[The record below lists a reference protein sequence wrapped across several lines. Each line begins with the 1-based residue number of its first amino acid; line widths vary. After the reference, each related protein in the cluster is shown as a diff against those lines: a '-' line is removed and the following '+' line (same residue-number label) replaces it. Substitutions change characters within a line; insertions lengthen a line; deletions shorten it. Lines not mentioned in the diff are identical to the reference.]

1 MFNYQELI
9 QDTVMGLEVELFT
22 HPSIVKVEVK
32 KKGNWYNFQLT
43 TNKEFFSDEEHDEIF
58 ELILN
63 ANLNL
68 RQKTGEKV
76 YFRHSFIGVRK
87 YFIED
92 EEFDS
97 LAAAYQEAAK
107 QLDGDWLTE
116 EGFTELRFS
125 RLSPYQLI
133 EVREI

>member
-1 MFNYQELI
+1 MTNYQELI

-22 HPSIVKVEVK
+22 IPQIVKVEVNRK
-32 KKGNWYNFQLT
+32 DNWYDFQLT
-43 TNKEFFSDEEHDEIF
+43 TNQEFLEDDVLDTIF
-58 ELILN
+58 EVVLD
-63 ANLNL
+63 ANLLL
-68 RQKTGEKV
+68 RQKTGKKI

-97 LAAAYQEAAK
+97 LSSAYEEAAK

-116 EGFTELRFS
+116 EG
-125 RLSPYQLI
+125 LSPYQLI